1 MERQMTHW
9 HVTQSEARFYV
20 DGVPIV
26 VIPARQYA
34 VLIADLAA
42 ALQAR
47 LSKAK
52 DLHP

>member
-1 MERQMTHW
+1 MTHW
-9 HVTQSEARFYV
+9 HINQTDARFYV
-20 DGVPIV
+20 DGVPVV

-47 LSKAK
+47 LNKAK
-52 DLHP
+52 A

>member
-1 MERQMTHW
+1 MTSW
-9 HVTQSEARFYV
+9 HITETDARFYV

-47 LSKAK
+47 LNRAK
-52 DLHP
+52 GLT